1 MMISSRFAMRFS
13 IILYRSLKHVCVRF
27 VRVKVT
33 LIIAI
38 FRYTVECYA
47 RYTL

>member
-1 MMISSRFAMRFS
+1 MIISSRFAMRFS

-33 LIIAI
+33 LVKYRFDPCNYSIH
-38 FRYTVECYA
+38 CGM
-47 RYTL
+47 L